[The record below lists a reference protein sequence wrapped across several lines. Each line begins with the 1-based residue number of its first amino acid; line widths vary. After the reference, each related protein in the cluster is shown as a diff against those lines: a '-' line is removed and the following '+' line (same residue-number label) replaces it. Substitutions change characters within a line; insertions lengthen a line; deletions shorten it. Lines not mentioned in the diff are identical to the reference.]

1 MTVTSPQTEFLSF
14 SKYPTDR
21 PHFFAANRFGL
32 SRSGSPGSA
41 GQWGRVWCCE
51 RRESPVVDLSFE
63 LIFVDEAVDLH
74 GAEKV
79 ADAFPFRNSE
89 SDGRVTPYGT

>member
-1 MTVTSPQTEFLSF
+1 LLRIASASLVP
-14 SKYPTDR
+14 DR
-21 PHFFAANRFGL
+21 RDQRASGGGFGVVKDFN
-32 SRSGSPGSA
+32 PF
-41 GQWGRVWCCE
+41 
-51 RRESPVVDLSFE
+51 VDLSFE